1 MLFVIYINYYE
12 GSTMYT
18 KKILKHGA
26 LPILLSFVGGPAVCV
41 ALEPVTIVFGSVVVG
56 AAGLFGYKL
65 GTDSQKKSPAEIA
78 AQASRTFNQENARYT
93 PLFHLSEQPADE
105 AREAMIKRGFD
116 ENAVHEIQ
124 SSLSQLTTQRT
135 LVNDCNR
142 KEKDATQQAELPQ
155 LAERLGELISK
166 LEKIEQTY
174 QMNRSYIQAHL
185 TAQKLGQKNGQA
197 LELYKKFEQSGSY
210 YNRMSDKDVQQKAIQ
225 LAQAR
230 CGNSDYP
237 LARCVKE
244 WDTDIT
250 TAFGLE
256 ERALREQYTQ
266 CVDTAQNTKKVLT
279 RFTELVLSSTAYQQE
294 QAQRQC
300 STQKKE
306 EAAAAQRVKNN
317 YDREQRK
324 QDRLVKQQ
332 AIVVE
337 QAKTDAIRRQTQV
350 AESATKAAIGLLE
363 NKERPL
369 RELQRKYRVIENCN
383 NQLFKEKDEQTKI
396 INKFKAKLSQC
407 NRKSKELVERLKQY
421 QAPRPPACVPGYNNN
436 GQQEGPPRRVEPTAP
451 SEEMLKDETQPGSR
465 PRTDGPPRS

>member
-1 MLFVIYINYYE
+1 LLFVIYINYYE

-244 WDTDIT
+244 WNTDIT

-294 QAQRQC
+294 
-300 STQKKE
+300 

-332 AIVVE
+332 SIVVE

-396 INKFKAKLSQC
+396 INKFK
-407 NRKSKELVERLKQY
+407 N
-421 QAPRPPACVPGYNNN
+421 
-436 GQQEGPPRRVEPTAP
+436 TFF
-451 SEEMLKDETQPGSR
+451 
-465 PRTDGPPRS
+465 